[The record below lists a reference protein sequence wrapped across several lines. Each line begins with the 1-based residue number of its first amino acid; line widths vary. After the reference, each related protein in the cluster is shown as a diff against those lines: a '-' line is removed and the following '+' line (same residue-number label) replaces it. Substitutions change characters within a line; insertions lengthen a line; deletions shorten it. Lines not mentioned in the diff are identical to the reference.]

1 MVMSQVASGGI
12 IIVPK
17 LTPERTMPVIIPR
30 LFTNHLDTVE
40 IRGTKRPPIPTPV
53 TTPKTRYSCQIV
65 LMRDIK
71 KKPRPKNKPQT
82 VTTGLGPN
90 LSVSLPPAIPKRAAR
105 NIRRLAAPESVARV
119 QPNSVNIGS
128 KKTPKLTHIPPA
140 IIIMPKVAKITP

>member
-1 MVMSQVASGGI
+1 
-12 IIVPK
+12 
-17 LTPERTMPVIIPR
+17 
-30 LFTNHLDTVE
+30 
-40 IRGTKRPPIPTPV
+40 
-53 TTPKTRYSCQIV
+53 
-65 LMRDIK
+65 MRDTK
-71 KKPRPKNKPQT
+71 KNPRPKNKPQT